1 MQDRS
6 LYDLGAAS
14 GLTVGAFIMVNAV
27 LTNNLGGLWFWGG
40 SVILLGVVIGL
51 IPQLQRRRQA
61 EQSAPAAPAA
71 TPAAVISV
79 PAAPTVVISAP
90 ATPAPAP
97 SKAATAEKDDLQKLE
112 GIGPKMEATLNAAG
126 IHTFA
131 QLTQASEAQLLEIL
145 TDAGLRL
152 APTLPTWPQ
161 QAALAAAGQWAEL
174 EALQDTL
181 SNRK

>member
-51 IPQLQRRRQA
+51 IPQLQRYRQA

-71 TPAAVISV
+71 TPAA
-79 PAAPTVVISAP
+79 VISAP